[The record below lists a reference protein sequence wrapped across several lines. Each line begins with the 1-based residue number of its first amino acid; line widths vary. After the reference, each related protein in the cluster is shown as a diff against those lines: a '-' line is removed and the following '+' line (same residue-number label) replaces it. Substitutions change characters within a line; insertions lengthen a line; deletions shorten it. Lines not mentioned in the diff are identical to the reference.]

1 MTKVEYNFTSQA
13 FYPKLKSFSADIDL
27 KNHEP
32 TVYEII
38 IPIRV
43 RSHNIKQW
51 LSISYYNVSF
61 KLC

>member
-13 FYPKLKSFSADIDL
+13 FYPKLMSFPAEIDL

-43 RSHNIKQW
+43 RSHNIKQ
-51 LSISYYNVSF
+51 
-61 KLC
+61 

>member
-13 FYPKLKSFSADIDL
+13 FYPKLKSFSAEIDL

-43 RSHNIKQW
+43 RSHNIKQ
-51 LSISYYNVSF
+51 
-61 KLC
+61 